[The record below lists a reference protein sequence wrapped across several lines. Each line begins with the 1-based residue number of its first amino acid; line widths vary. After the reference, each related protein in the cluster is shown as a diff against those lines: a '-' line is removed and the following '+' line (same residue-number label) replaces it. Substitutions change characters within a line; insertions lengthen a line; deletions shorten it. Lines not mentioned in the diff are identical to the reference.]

1 MKSELPFHL
10 NNLKVLHHRSPMK
23 IGTDALLLGAYPKV
37 INEIDTI
44 LEIGSGC
51 GIISMMTALQHP
63 ESRFLGID
71 IDESSVE
78 EFKENLYN
86 NQLDGRCDARCIGLI
101 EYSKVVTNQYDVIIS
116 NPPFFTSEMLPKDHK
131 SRISKHTTTLSLQE
145 IVNSVNIILKEGGL
159 FYVILPV
166 PESEAISQSFKAIG
180 FAHIESLEI
189 RSFFSSPFFR
199 RIQVFSK
206 GNSGQKLIL
215 KQLTI
220 YRSKRR
226 NDWTDEYKKLLQEF
240 KNF

>member
-1 MKSELPFHL
+1 
-10 NNLKVLHHRSPMK
+10 MK
-23 IGTDALLLGAYPKV
+23 IGTDALLLGAYPKI
-37 INEIDTI
+37 INENDTI

-51 GIISMMTALQHP
+51 GIITMMAALQHP
-63 ESRFLGID
+63 NSRFVGID
-71 IDESSVE
+71 IDESSVL
-78 EFKENLYN
+78 EFKENIYN
-86 NQLDGRCDARCIGLI
+86 NQLDGRCDARCIGLT

-145 IVNSVNIILKEGGL
+145 IVKSVNIILKEGGL

-166 PESEAISQSFKAIG
+166 PESEAISQSFKAVG
-180 FAHIESLEI
+180 FEHIESMDI
-189 RSFFSSPFFR
+189 RSLASSPFFR

-206 GNSGQKLIL
+206 GNLDQKLIL

-220 YRSKRR
+220 YKSQER

>member
-1 MKSELPFHL
+1 
-10 NNLKVLHHRSPMK
+10 MK
-23 IGTDALLLGAYPKV
+23 IGTDALLLGAYPK
-37 INEIDTI
+37 IIKKTGTI

-51 GIISMMTALQHP
+51 DIITMMAALQHP

-78 EFKENLYN
+78 EFKENLCN
-86 NQLDGRCDARCIGLI
+86 NQLDGRCNARCIGLT
-101 EYSKVVTNQYDVIIS
+101 EYSKVVSNQYDVIIS
-116 NPPFFTSEMLPKDHK
+116 NPPFFTSDMLPKDHK

-145 IVNSVNIILKEGGL
+145 IVNSVNILLKEGGL

-166 PESEAISQSFKAIG
+166 PESEAISHSFKAVG
-180 FAHIESLEI
+180 FEHIESMDI
-189 RSFFSSPFFR
+189 RSLASSPFFR

-206 GNSGQKLIL
+206 GNFDQKLIL

-220 YRSKRR
+220 YKSQER